1 MKISGHCTHGV
12 LCVSEHVYIWL
23 LSFHV
28 CVCLS
33 HMVYTIHIHVYTSE
47 DKKTVFMKPSLE
59 KKNLLG
65 ILEVLVARLSP

>member
-12 LCVSEHVYIWL
+12 LCVSEHVHIWL
-23 LSFHV
+23 LSFSCV
-28 CVCLS
+28 CVFIP
-33 HMVYTIHIHVYTSE
+33 HGYTIHIHVYTSE

>member
-1 MKISGHCTHGV
+1 MVVKFSC
-12 LCVSEHVYIWL
+12 
-23 LSFHV
+23 V
-28 CVCLS
+28 CVFIP
-33 HMVYTIHIHVYTSE
+33 HGYTIYIYVYTSE

>member
-12 LCVSEHVYIWL
+12 LCVSEHVHIWL
-23 LSFHV
+23 LSFRV

-33 HMVYTIHIHVYTSE
+33 HMVIQYTFMYTRV
-47 DKKTVFMKPSLE
+47 KTKRLFMKPSLE

>member
-1 MKISGHCTHGV
+1 MVVKFSC
-12 LCVSEHVYIWL
+12 
-23 LSFHV
+23 V

-47 DKKTVFMKPSLE
+47 DKKIVFMKPSLE

-65 ILEVLVARLSP
+65 ILEVPVARLSP

>member
-1 MKISGHCTHGV
+1 MGV

-23 LSFHV
+23 LSFRE

-33 HMVYTIHIHVYTSE
+33 HMVYTIHIHVYMSE
-47 DKKTVFMKPSLE
+47 DKKTDFMKPSLE

-65 ILEVLVARLSP
+65 ILEVLVALLSP